1 MIRKL
6 GKIVGIW
13 IAMFCLAGS
22 GPGPEIGTGT
32 ETGNGTGAATSQG
45 AVESFAADA
54 GLSFIRPAGAA
65 SRIKDIAS
73 LQAGRDNQLIGY
85 GLVVGL
91 QGTGDGLRNSPF
103 TEQSLRAMLQNLGI
117 STEGG
122 ASRVNNVAAV
132 IVTAN
137 LPPFASLGSRID
149 VTVSSLGDAT
159 SLRGGTLIMT
169 SMSGADGQ
177 IYAVAQGSVIVSAI
191 NAQGDAA
198 TLQQGTATA
207 GRLPG
212 GAIIEREIP
221 AKFKQV
227 DGLVYQLR
235 NPDFTTAVG
244 MADVINAFSEE
255 RYGSAIAEA
264 RDSTSVAIRKPP
276 TADLA
281 RLTAELEGLVVETDS
296 PARVVVN
303 ERTGTIVIGNDVRVS
318 RVAVSHG
325 TLTVQINEL
334 PTIVQPLP
342 FSDGVTAVEPLTDI
356 TAGIDGGQIAMID
369 GPDLRTLVAGLNSI
383 GVKPDGIIAILQGIK
398 SAGALHAEL
407 VLQ

>member
-1 MIRKL
+1 MIRKFA
-6 GKIVGIW
+6 KIVSIW
-13 IAMFCLAGS
+13 IAMVCLAGS
-22 GPGPEIGTGT
+22 EPGPVF
-32 ETGNGTGAATSQG
+32 NADSAS
-45 AVESFAADA
+45 ESASRFAS
-54 GLSFIRPAGAA
+54 GSNLGIIRPAGAA

-122 ASRVNNVAAV
+122 ASRVDNVAAV

-159 SLRGGTLIMT
+159 SLRGGTLVMT

-177 IYAVAQGSVIVSAI
+177 IYAVAQGSVVVSAVA
-191 NAQGDAA
+191 AQGDAA
-198 TLQQGTATA
+198 VLQQGTATA

-244 MADVINAFSEE
+244 MADVINAYSEA
-255 RYGSAIAEA
+255 RYGAAIAEA
-264 RDSTSVAIRKPP
+264 RDSTTVAVRKPAR
-276 TADLA
+276 ADLA
-281 RLTAELEGLVVETDS
+281 RLTAELEGLVVETDT

-318 RVAVSHG
+318 KVAVSHG
-325 TLTVQINEL
+325 TLIVQINET

-356 TAGIDGGQIAMID
+356 TAGVEGGQVAIIE

>member
-6 GKIVGIW
+6 AKIVGIW
-13 IAMFCLAGS
+13 IAMICLSGS
-22 GPGPEIGTGT
+22 EPGPAVGPGQGSVDAFAS
-32 ETGNGTGAATSQG
+32 GAG
-45 AVESFAADA
+45 MSFV
-54 GLSFIRPAGAA
+54 RPAGAA

-132 IVTAN
+132 VVTAN

-159 SLRGGTLIMT
+159 SLRGGTLVMT

-244 MADVINAFSEE
+244 MADVINAFSEA
-255 RYGSAIAEA
+255 RYGTAIAEA
-264 RDSTSVAIRKPP
+264 RDSTSVAVRKPP
-276 TADLA
+276 RADLA
-281 RLTAELEGLVVETDS
+281 RLTAELEGLVVETDT

-318 RVAVSHG
+318 KVAVSHG
-325 TLTVQINEL
+325 TLTVQINET
-334 PTIVQPLP
+334 PTVVQPLP

-356 TAGIDGGQIAMID
+356 TAGVDGGQVAIID

>member
-22 GPGPEIGTGT
+22 GPGPEFGTGN
-32 ETGNGTGAATSQG
+32 EAGNGTGSATSQG
-45 AVESFAADA
+45 AVDSFATGS
-54 GLSFIRPAGAA
+54 GLSFIRPAGAS

-159 SLRGGTLIMT
+159 SLRGGTLVMT

-264 RDSTSVAIRKPP
+264 RDSTSVAVRKPAR
-276 TADLA
+276 ADLA
-281 RLTAELEGLVVETDS
+281 RLTAELEGLVVETDT

-318 RVAVSHG
+318 KVAVSHG
-325 TLTVQINEL
+325 TLTVQINEM
-334 PTIVQPLP
+334 PTVVQPLP

-356 TAGIDGGQIAMID
+356 TAGIDGGQIAMIE

-383 GVKPDGIIAILQGIK
+383 GVKPDGVIAILQGIK